1 MTPSSACFDP
11 PDARACTRTHKY
23 CSAKTSRKTDEDIFS
38 PKMSRAGLRG
48 GSRPNTF
55 RRNIARVPPHRDS
68 IQEESGDILMLLGK
82 RSRAQMRVRGAR
94 AAGTAPNQR
103 GSALRLEPVTP
114 PTKNTGDARH
124 KMAGPTGSSPIFWH
138 VLDEVGGSL
147 FP

>member
-1 MTPSSACFDP
+1 
-11 PDARACTRTHKY
+11 
-23 CSAKTSRKTDEDIFS
+23 
-38 PKMSRAGLRG
+38 
-48 GSRPNTF
+48 
-55 RRNIARVPPHRDS
+55 
-68 IQEESGDILMLLGK
+68 MLLGK